1 MGKRKAAASGPWQ
14 LLQLQLSN
22 AATANSTANG
32 CGSRRLQLATWH
44 QHYVCHDAHAPH
56 CSQKARK
63 SNRISPTL
71 LSTAN
76 YLTIFP
82 VFALSCNWRTVVAC
96 CCILAAATT
105 AAATRCGSEKL
116 VMTIKWPTLHGIRG
130 VSSIA
135 ICRGWGSWLV
145 FLHTHILVRVHVCIL
160 LALCVA
166 TDAFRL
172 LQLPLRRI

>member
-130 VSSIA
+130 EQYRYLPGMGVLAGFSA
-135 ICRGWGSWLV
+135 
-145 FLHTHILVRVHVCIL
+145 HTHTRTSACMYFAGFVCGHWCIPP
-160 LALCVA
+160 VA
-166 TDAFRL
+166 TAT
-172 LQLPLRRI
+172 